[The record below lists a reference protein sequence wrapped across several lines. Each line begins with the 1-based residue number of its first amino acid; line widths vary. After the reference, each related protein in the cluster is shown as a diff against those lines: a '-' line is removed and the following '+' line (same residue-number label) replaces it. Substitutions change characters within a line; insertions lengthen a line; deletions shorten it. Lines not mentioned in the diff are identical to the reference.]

1 MARTL
6 ELDTITEPSNSG
18 TANITLSSNTTTTMP
33 LVDINGGAI
42 DATTLGA
49 GTPSSV
55 AATTLTTSGNATF
68 GDAIGDA
75 TTVTGTLAVA
85 GTLGVTGVSTFGTI
99 SSGTWEGTTVAVA
112 QGGTGVTS
120 KTGTGSVVLSA
131 SPTFTGTVSGVT
143 KAHVGLSNV
152 DNTADASQ
160 TTLGTLTSLTGGTG
174 DLRWNGTASSTAFFV
189 DYSTAKIGIGVDNP
203 GAKVEIYAPASGLDP
218 DSHLKLRASASDG
231 DYLGILF
238 SAYSGNQGKGWFGF
252 ERRPSSGNGGGDFV
266 FILDSAANND
276 NVSTGDAVMRI
287 ANSGAVTST
296 GGFSTSDERL
306 KENITTITGGLE
318 KINALTGRT
327 FTWKEETNLL
337 TGTHYGLIA
346 QEVESI
352 IPGLVYNE
360 SGIRKLD
367 KDGNIK
373 NDDEGVLETDEFA
386 KSLSMEG
393 FIPVL
398 IEAVKELSAKV
409 KALETA

>member
-6 ELDTITEPSNSG
+6 ELDTLDHPGNTG
-18 TANITLSSNTTTTMP
+18 TANIVLSSDGTTTMP
-33 LVDINGGAI
+33 VVNINGGQI
-42 DATTLGA
+42 DATTVGA
-49 GTPSSV
+49 STPSSV
-55 AATTLTTSGNATF
+55 AASTLSASGNATVGGTF
-68 GDAIGDA
+68 GVTSN
-75 TTVTGTLAVA
+75 TTVGGTF
-85 GTLGVTGVSTFGTI
+85 GVTGVSTFGTI
-99 SSGTWEGTTVAVA
+99 SSGTWQGTTVAVA

-120 KTGTGSVVLSA
+120 KTGTGNVVLSA
-131 SPTFTGTVSGVT
+131 SPTFTGTVSGIT
-143 KAHVGLSNV
+143 ATHVGLGNV
-152 DNTADASQ
+152 NNTSDASQ
-160 TTLGTLTSLTGGTG
+160 TTIGALPSLTGGITG
-174 DLRWNGTASSTAFFV
+174 DFQWKDSNSNTTFFV
-189 DYSTAKIGIGVDNP
+189 DSSASRVGIGINNP
-203 GAKVEIYAPASGLDP
+203 GAKLEIYNSASGLTP
-218 DSHLKLRASASDG
+218 DSHLKIRASASDG

-266 FILDSAANND
+266 FILDSATNND

-306 KENITTITGGLE
+306 KENITTITGGLG

-346 QEVESI
+346 QEVESV

-373 NDDEGVLETDEFA
+373 IDDDEGVLETDEYA
-386 KSLSMEG
+386 KSIKMEG
-393 FIPVL
+393 LIPVL
-398 IEAVKELSAKV
+398 IEAIKELSAKV
-409 KALETA
+409 KTLETA